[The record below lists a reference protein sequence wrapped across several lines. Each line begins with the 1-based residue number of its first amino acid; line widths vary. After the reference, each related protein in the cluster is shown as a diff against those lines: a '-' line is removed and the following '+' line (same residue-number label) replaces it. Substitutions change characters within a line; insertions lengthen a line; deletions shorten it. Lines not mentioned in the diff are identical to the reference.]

1 MSKRPR
7 VGSDIVRKLEE
18 NVNMK
23 DKRRKGFKE
32 QV

>member
-7 VGSDIVRKLEE
+7 VGSDIVRKLEDD
-18 NVNMK
+18 VNTK
-23 DKRRKGFKE
+23 DKRRKGFKK